1 MTNIKFDLNDISLVP
16 AVLSTIRSRKELK
29 IEYDGPKERKTG
41 LSSRFPLIVSP
52 MDTVINDKNTM
63 SFYGMLTCS
72 IRKETPEYT
81 AKYSF
86 ISVSFEQFIAM
97 CDEEKA
103 PQTCLGILIDIA
115 NGHMKDLYDYVQI
128 FKTNNPNIPLMVG
141 NIANPE
147 TYRAYCNIL
156 TDIDFVRIGIG
167 GGSACT
173 TSANTS
179 VHYPMGSLIKEC
191 YDISATMSSAPMI
204 VADGGF
210 RNFDDII
217 KALNLGADYVMIG
230 GIFAKTLEA
239 CGDVY
244 WKGIKVTKFK
254 WWMFKHGFKL
264 QRKYRG
270 MSTKEVQKSFGNT
283 TLKTAEGIS
292 YWTPVDTYLYKW
304 VENFQDYLK
313 SAMSYCGAHTIQ
325 EFVGQQNNIHISEQA
340 IKRYKK

>member
-16 AVLSTIRSRKELK
+16 AVLSTIRSRKDLVIK
-29 IEYDGPKERKTG
+29 YDGIKERKTG
-41 LSSRFPLIVSP
+41 LSSLLPLIVSP

-63 SFYGMLTCS
+63 CFYGMLTCS

-97 CDEEKA
+97 CGEEKA

-167 GGSACT
+167 GGCFTPDALVQTENGLKSLQDIKVNDKVLT
-173 TSANTS
+173 HTGQYKKVLEKHYFNKTEKLLQINNLPPSTKTHEYFVINKSDKDIVNDNNYLQYGFWLPANELDAEQ
-179 VHYPMGSLIKEC
+179 HLLIK
-191 YDISATMSSAPMI
+191 
-204 VADGGF
+204 
-210 RNFDDII
+210 
-217 KALNLGADYVMIG
+217 L
-230 GIFAKTLEA
+230 
-239 CGDVY
+239 
-244 WKGIKVTKFK
+244 
-254 WWMFKHGFKL
+254 
-264 QRKYRG
+264 
-270 MSTKEVQKSFGNT
+270 
-283 TLKTAEGIS
+283 
-292 YWTPVDTYLYKW
+292 
-304 VENFQDYLK
+304 
-313 SAMSYCGAHTIQ
+313 
-325 EFVGQQNNIHISEQA
+325 
-340 IKRYKK
+340 